1 MGARKLQR
9 VTRAA
14 ALAQQRGIPARHA
27 SAPSHPQDRVL
38 VPRRPGGAPGARS
51 QVVAPRS
58 SRAASAW
65 IGFAQASLPERRC
78 GVKSLA
84 EDRALASS
92 SRSESNLGA
101 YVDRAPSCAFVEHVD
116 WLRSRLRRPALRG
129 GLDAH
134 DIEDAIQ
141 ETWIQAWI
149 RGAESKSRGWF
160 LAVAWNRCR
169 RALRQ
174 RRARRSVECGGER
187 LDLSALDPAAF
198 ERDETG
204 GVGEPLARALLELD
218 VYQRRIVELHFFEG
232 LSVLEVA
239 RRSGSSRK
247 RVRGAL
253 TRALRSMRFSVREC
267 GVRD

>member
-1 MGARKLQR
+1 MGARSLHR

-14 ALAQQRGIPARHA
+14 ALALQRGFQAPHA
-27 SAPSHPQDRVL
+27 SAPSHPRDTVL
-38 VPRRPGGAPGARS
+38 VPRRQGRAPGARA
-51 QVVAPRS
+51 QPVAPRS
-58 SRAASAW
+58 SRAESAW

-84 EDRALASS
+84 DDRALAST
-92 SRSESNLGA
+92 SRSEPNLGA
-101 YVDRAPSCAFVEHVD
+101 RVDSAPLCAFAEHVD

-129 GLDAH
+129 GLDLH

-149 RGAESKSRGWF
+149 RGAESRSRGWF

-174 RRARRSVECGGER
+174 RRARRSVECGDER
-187 LDLSALDPAAF
+187 TDLSALDPSTF
-198 ERDETG
+198 GPDDTG
-204 GVGEPLARALLELD
+204 GVGEPLARALLGLD
-218 VYQRRIVELHFFEG
+218 VYQRQIVELHFFEG

-267 GVRD
+267 GARD